1 MDLPC
6 YAIADVSRPTLPES
20 AISEAALTKMQR
32 FHAETVQKVATAI
45 GAHKI
50 VVIGM
55 MGNPHCR
62 RARRVLTEAN
72 KPFEYI
78 EFGSYLGGWQQRLAI
93 KLWSGWP
100 TFPQVFVDGRLVGGA
115 NEITKALADNSV

>member
-1 MDLPC
+1 LP
-6 YAIADVSRPTLPES
+6 RPALPES
-20 AISEAALTKMQR
+20 AITEPALKKMQR
-32 FHAETVQKVATAI
+32 FHTETLQKLEAAI
-45 GAHKI
+45 GSHKI

-72 KPFEYI
+72 KPFEYVEI
-78 EFGSYLGGWQQRLAI
+78 GSYVSGWQQRLAI

-115 NEITKALADNSV
+115 DEITKALADQRA

>member
-1 MDLPC
+1 VP
-6 YAIADVSRPTLPES
+6 RPALSES
-20 AISEAALTKMQR
+20 AITEPALSKMQR
-32 FHAETVQKVATAI
+32 FHAETIERLKAAI
-45 GAHKI
+45 GSHKI
-50 VVIGM
+50 VVVGM

-78 EFGSYLGGWQQRLAI
+78 EIGSYLGGWRPRLAI

-115 NEITKALADNSV
+115 DEITKALADQSV

>member
-1 MDLPC
+1 
-6 YAIADVSRPTLPES
+6 
-20 AISEAALTKMQR
+20 MQR
-32 FHAETVQKVATAI
+32 FHTETLQKLEATI
-45 GAHKI
+45 GSHKI

-72 KPFEYI
+72 KPFEYV
-78 EFGSYLGGWQQRLAI
+78 EFGSYVSGWQQRLAI

-115 NEITKALADNSV
+115 DEITKALADQRA